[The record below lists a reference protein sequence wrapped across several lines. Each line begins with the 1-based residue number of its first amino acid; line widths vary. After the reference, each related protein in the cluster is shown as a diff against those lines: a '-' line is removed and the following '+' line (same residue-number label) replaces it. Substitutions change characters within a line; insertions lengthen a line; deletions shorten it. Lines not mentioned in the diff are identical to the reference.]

1 MVVRNLDGVERAY
14 QRCVSCVMDTD
25 DPEIN
30 FDEDGVC
37 DYCLN
42 FRTHILPSWCT
53 DERGAAQLE
62 QLSER
67 IRAESKGR
75 DFDCII
81 GLSGGLDSS
90 YAAYTAVR
98 RMNLRP
104 LLFHVDAGWNTD
116 QASGNIEKLVDGLG
130 VDLYTEVINWE
141 EVKDLQLAFLR
152 SQIPDQDHVQD
163 TAFFSSLYRFARR
176 HRIKHVLTGANYS
189 TESCREPEAWGAYPG
204 IDRRLIRDIHR
215 RFGERPLK
223 TFPIV
228 DITVYRGLYQ
238 GVLGME
244 VVRPLNHMPFVKAEA
259 ENELA
264 REFGWESFQHKHHE
278 SRFTRFFE
286 DFWLPGKFGFH
297 KRKAHFSS
305 LILSDQ
311 MDREVAIER
320 LKSPEMDQET
330 TRQETRYVASKLG
343 ISTEE
348 LMALFDGPNRT
359 WRDYRNKH
367 WLITLGTLATRRVGN
382 EKRLF
387 R

>member
-1 MVVRNLDGVERAY
+1 
-14 QRCVSCVMDTD
+14 
-25 DPEIN
+25 
-30 FDEDGVC
+30 
-37 DYCLN
+37 
-42 FRTHILPSWCT
+42 
-53 DERGAAQLE
+53 
-62 QLSER
+62 
-67 IRAESKGR
+67 
-75 DFDCII
+75 
-81 GLSGGLDSS
+81 
-90 YAAYTAVR
+90 
-98 RMNLRP
+98 
-104 LLFHVDAGWNTD
+104 
-116 QASGNIEKLVDGLG
+116 
-130 VDLYTEVINWE
+130 
-141 EVKDLQLAFLR
+141 
-152 SQIPDQDHVQD
+152 
-163 TAFFSSLYRFARR
+163 
-176 HRIKHVLTGANYS
+176 
-189 TESCREPEAWGAYPG
+189 
-204 IDRRLIRDIHR
+204 
-215 RFGERPLK
+215 
-223 TFPIV
+223 
-228 DITVYRGLYQ
+228 
-238 GVLGME
+238 ME